1 LVPRDLF
8 NSMAILALTAIF
20 LAGVL
25 SVRAFADDQPEGVLD
40 FPPAE
45 VFKEASE
52 ASREDQEPLPED
64 PPADPP
70 EPPAEESPEK
80 LPDETLSG
88 ELPEPLP
95 DETLSGEL
103 PEPLPDDPPVDP
115 PDPPAEETPEP
126 LPEEPPGATLDAS
139 EEEASEDDL
148 PLSCAADVAAIRQ
161 SLELLVYGFLP
172 LGTAFFLVYKF
183 CMLFYSTFIR
193 DVL

>member
-1 LVPRDLF
+1 MVPRDLF
-8 NSMAILALTAIF
+8 NSMAILALAAIF

-45 VFKEASE
+45 VFEEASE

-70 EPPAEESPEK
+70 EPPAEE
-80 LPDETLSG
+80 
-88 ELPEPLP
+88 
-95 DETLSGEL
+95 
-103 PEPLPDDPPVDP
+103 
-115 PDPPAEETPEP
+115 TPEP
-126 LPEEPPGATLDAS
+126 LPEEPPGAALDAS
-139 EEEASEDDL
+139 EEEAPEDDL

>member
-1 LVPRDLF
+1 MVPRDLF
-8 NSMAILALTAIF
+8 NSMAILALAAIF

-45 VFKEASE
+45 VFEEASE

-95 DETLSGEL
+95 D
-103 PEPLPDDPPVDP
+103 DPPVDP

-126 LPEEPPGATLDAS
+126 LPEEPPGAALDAS
-139 EEEASEDDL
+139 EEEAPEDDL

>member
-1 LVPRDLF
+1 MVPRDLF
-8 NSMAILALTAIF
+8 NSMAILALAAIF

-45 VFKEASE
+45 VFEEASE

-88 ELPEPLP
+88 ELL
-95 DETLSGEL
+95 
-103 PEPLPDDPPVDP
+103 
-115 PDPPAEETPEP
+115 EP
-126 LPEEPPGATLDAS
+126 LPEEPPGAAPDAS